1 MSGSERF
8 SVKFFSEFLHTPRPI
23 ASIPG
28 IGQISMQQMILS
40 LGIGLL
46 VGGLCNLLFGPVI
59 FFLSFLLSS
68 LSSVLILS
76 KEQDHI
82 KIGERIMAAIVY
94 QMRRRI
100 APEELLFIPSDEAFS
115 TTDMDAHRPV
125 LLMDENNQVMSMHH
139 GGRR

>member
-1 MSGSERF
+1 
-8 SVKFFSEFLHTPRPI
+8 
-23 ASIPG
+23 
-28 IGQISMQQMILS
+28 MQQMMLS

-46 VGGLCNLLFGPVI
+46 VGGLCNLLFGPVV

-115 TTDMDAHRPV
+115 STDMDAHRPV